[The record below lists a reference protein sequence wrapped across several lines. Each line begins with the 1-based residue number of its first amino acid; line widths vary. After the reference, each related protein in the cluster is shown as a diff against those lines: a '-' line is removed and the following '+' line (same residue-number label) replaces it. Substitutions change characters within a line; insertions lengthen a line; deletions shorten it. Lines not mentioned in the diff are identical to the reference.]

1 MASETEHLLES
12 EGGKLHTQDKSWRI
26 NNSIGIIIVFIIC
39 MCDIGSIACLQLI
52 SNLPPDFELNAL
64 RFTSG
69 LIFSMGYIF
78 WKRKL
83 PKIQKKL
90 SGWVF
95 LVALSTYL
103 YNISLFNGYVKELPV
118 GAIIGLKQGFFIVLI
133 AIASHILLQEKHSW
147 IHSFLA
153 LATFSGV
160 VLVIL
165 SSFLQTGVKDSLDLK
180 NSADSIIG
188 VANNEIRSTQNIHH
202 NNSKQRSDN
211 QSDIMHFSSGWTQ
224 NKTQNHERNHK
235 MFVYHILISISLIF
249 CCALFGTIE
258 NFAISQTGL
267 REENY
272 SLLSFWYFLFGSISS
287 LITSLIFEDIFI
299 PHILIDQVLCLVHSI
314 LASTGTFLLIVAYK
328 LMNPNLLSVVF
339 SIQIPLALLTQIY
352 ILESVTPP
360 VELWMFTSGLGIITL
375 SVLSIS
381 VKAICYH

>member
-12 EGGKLHTQDKSWRI
+12 EGGTLHTQDKSWRI
-26 NNSIGIIIVFIIC
+26 NNSIGIVIVLIIC

-52 SNLPPDFELNAL
+52 SNLPPDFELNTL
-64 RFTSG
+64 RFASG

-78 WKRKL
+78 WNRKL

-95 LVALSTYL
+95 LVALATYL
-103 YNISLFNGYVKELPV
+103 YNISLFNEYVKKLPV
-118 GAIIGLKQGFFIVLI
+118 GAIIGMKQGFFIVLI
-133 AIASHILLQEKHSW
+133 AIASHILLQERHSW

-153 LATFSGV
+153 FATFSGV

-165 SSFLQTGVKDSLDLK
+165 SSFLQTDVKHSIDLK

-188 VANNEIRSTQNIHH
+188 VANNKILLTQTMHH
-202 NNSKQRSDN
+202 NSSKQQSDN
-211 QSDIMHFSSGWTQ
+211 QSDIMHFSNGWTQ
-224 NKTQNHERNHK
+224 NKTHNHEKNPNAK
-235 MFVYHILISISLIF
+235 FMYHILISISLIF
-249 CCALFGTIE
+249 CCALCGTIE

-299 PHILIDQVLCLVHSI
+299 PNMLVDQMLCLVHSI
-314 LASTGTFLLIVAYK
+314 LYIYWDFPVDCCL
-328 LMNPNLLSVVF
+328 
-339 SIQIPLALLTQIY
+339 QINEP
-352 ILESVTPP
+352 
-360 VELWMFTSGLGIITL
+360 
-375 SVLSIS
+375 
-381 VKAICYH
+381 